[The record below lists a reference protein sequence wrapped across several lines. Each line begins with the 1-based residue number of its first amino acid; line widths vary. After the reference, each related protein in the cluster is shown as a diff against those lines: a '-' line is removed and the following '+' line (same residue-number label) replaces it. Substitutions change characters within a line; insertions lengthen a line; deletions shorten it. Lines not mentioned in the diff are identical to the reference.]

1 MPRFTIAAAAAG
13 MAQYL
18 SQTHG
23 GPLKAHSGPLVDR
36 SHLYWPGLQGLVNN
50 PMAWRERLAGQSEF
64 NLFIFHLCCFKFDL
78 FFFFNFIKFYS
89 KTIIDEWLICRHFIK
104 WMVYF
109 TVE

>member
-1 MPRFTIAAAAAG
+1 MKIKFSHLLLGAMPRFTIAAAAAG

-64 NLFIFHLCCFKFDL
+64 
-78 FFFFNFIKFYS
+78 FFYN
-89 KTIIDEWLICRHFIK
+89 
-104 WMVYF
+104 
-109 TVE
+109 

>member
-64 NLFIFHLCCFKFDL
+64 NYFFFYYCFKIDL
-78 FFFFNFIKFYS
+78 KMMNVLKINLINFYS
-89 KTIIDEWLICRHFIK
+89 KTIIDEWLICRQI
-104 WMVYF
+104 Y
-109 TVE
+109 